1 MEAFKRD
8 TRVKL
13 AHNPTG
19 EVIKVLTPYIMKLKK
34 NIAVRLARVCA
45 AGFAL
50 FTLSCTPEPFLPSTC
65 ESGDC
70 NAQIEFYRQEDEN
83 GYYHIELDWTGEYL
97 PYFYVDIYADKT
109 SEYYKYNDMSV
120 VTARFDSDTSWII
133 GDTLVVQQAYY
144 SPFGN
149 TTQQGVPLP
158 AGYNDVNLPQ
168 YIGTEVNVAQN
179 TAIYFNDKPEGFT
192 TRRYLGPFIPQ
203 MIGDTITVYM
213 KVNWDAGD
221 QSQIKSHYLEKFIIE

>member
-1 MEAFKRD
+1 MKSFERD
-8 TRVKL
+8 TRVKM

-19 EVIKVLTPYIMKLKK
+19 EVVKVLTPYFIKMKRK
-34 NIAVRLARVCA
+34 IAEQLARVCA

-50 FTLSCTPEPFLPSTC
+50 LALSCTPEELLIPTC
-65 ESGDC
+65 ATGDC
-70 NAQIEFYRQEDEN
+70 NAQIEFYRTADEN
-83 GYYHIELDWTGEYL
+83 GYYHIPLDWTGEYL
-97 PYFYVDIYADKT
+97 PYFFVDVYADKT
-109 SEYYKYNDMSV
+109 SDHYRYNDMSV

-133 GDTLVVQQAYY
+133 GDTLVVRQSYY

-158 AGYNDVNLPQ
+158 AGYNDINLPQ
-168 YIGTEVNVAQN
+168 YIGTKVNVAQN
-179 TAIYFNDKPEGFT
+179 TAIYFHDSPDGFK

-221 QSQIKSHYLEKFIIE
+221 HSQIKSDYLEKFIIE